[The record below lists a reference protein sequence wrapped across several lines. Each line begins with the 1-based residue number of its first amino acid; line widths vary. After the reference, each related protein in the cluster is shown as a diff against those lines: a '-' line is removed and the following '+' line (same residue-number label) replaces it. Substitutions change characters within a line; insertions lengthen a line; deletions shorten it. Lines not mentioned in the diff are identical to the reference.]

1 MKKMKKKS
9 IWKAGSAALAG
20 ILTVAMLAGIFSNDK
35 VALAAEKIS
44 DLDTTMKYT
53 DSLGDNAS
61 TEYSGRV
68 WSDKSVY
75 SDEKV
80 NFELFGGENAEIIN
94 DSDFLVA
101 FSTLATSEAVQGE
114 TTAPVDVVF
123 VIDVSGSMTANMN
136 NNRSR
141 IYNTVQAL
149 NTSIETVLG
158 MNEYTRIGVVAFS
171 GWNSGEFE
179 QQAASMPGAVTLLPL
194 DRYTKVNENTAFF
207 SVENNVVY
215 TNAVNSA
222 GQRVPEKSTSVSGG
236 TNIQMGLYQGL
247 HMLATEETT
256 TATIEGTVVKR
267 VPSLILLS
275 DGAPTYSSTS
285 KEWYSPLNN
294 SNHGNGSTAY
304 YGNGM
309 KAMMTGAY
317 MKAAVDRNYGVAGT
331 PSKTSIYTIGM
342 GLANLTGDDRN
353 LASITLNPAEN
364 WNNNNTMANS
374 IRNAW
379 NTYSTNNGEPNITI
393 NNRSTYQLTH
403 PSSNDVTSIRDYV
416 DAYYSADDANSVTN
430 VFENIMS
437 SISLSTP
444 QVPTE
449 MSTDNPLT
457 DGYITYVDPI
467 GKYMEVKD
475 VKSILY
481 AGNNFT
487 QKSKT
492 VSGNKTT
499 YTFSGTVNSD
509 VYGNQDISYIII
521 EVEKAANDDET
532 MTIKIPAGVIPLR
545 VNTVELNKDGSVKR
559 HTNNGAYPTRVLYT
573 VGLKPGLV
581 TDDGIIDTDKL
592 SADYIKANSNSDG
605 TINFYSNLYT
615 GTKVINGN
623 KAGDA
628 YVRFDPAPTNK
639 FYYMQKPVSLY
650 EDEELT
656 ILASNPKGLDP
667 DKLYYYPET
676 HYEGNNIITDLTV
689 RTGAQLTNNVTL
701 EYVNGHWQRPK
712 GSPRVNRVLEFEGT
726 KSLNQTSTAE
736 DFYAP
741 SFVYAEGSTDPYEGH
756 YEVYLGNNG
765 ILKATASGAIEISKE
780 VTAGYGL
787 TAPDKEFTFTVNFN
801 GNATLEGTYP
811 YTVTAAGSEVTT
823 GEIADG
829 GEIILKA
836 GQSARVTGLPNGTTY
851 TVTEAK
857 VEGFTTT
864 VNETET
870 DTVSG
875 RVKAGT
881 TENLEFTNNYTVEP
895 ATVGNFGAGHK
906 VLNGRDWKDTDRFVF
921 VLTADN
927 PDTTPM
933 PEESEVTVTKTQVQE
948 GKALFNFG
956 DVEYDRPG
964 TYTYTIDEKVF
975 ELVGFRY
982 SAAQYNVVVVVTDN
996 GDGTLSTSTE
1006 MFMKVGHAG
1015 EQLFD
1020 EENPNGI
1027 PVTEAGAEFINTYN
1041 AKEAAYGQVV
1051 HKNFIDRTNGS
1062 HPLTDGMFQFKLE
1075 AVGDAPMPTNAQGN
1089 VIYANNVGD
1098 TAIFDQI
1105 TYTQDMDGNSYKYKI
1120 SEVIPEGATQNA
1132 DGTYSYQGMTYDDSV
1147 HTTRIDVSLDDS
1159 TGEALVKIEVFY
1171 DEKPANS
1178 ENQAEWYVTFNNEYQ
1193 PAPTTVK
1200 FGGTKTLVGRNMLDG
1215 EVFEFVLDSG
1225 SPSTGNAIR
1234 YDAVVMGNTTTT
1246 VTGGENGKAQAFTF
1260 EDVTFKQPGTYVF
1273 NITETAGNAGGV
1285 TYDGHTATVTVT
1297 VTDNNGVLEA
1307 TPVYSEPDFTNTYT
1321 ATFDDSTAV
1330 NLDGTKELT
1339 GQTLEENEFYF
1350 SVTDVAAGKTVLH
1363 PNNADGSV
1371 NLLTNVKYTKAGTYT
1386 YMIQEQIPE
1395 SKRGGMTYDTT
1406 LFRYTVVVTDDLAGR
1421 LYVSSKTLE
1430 KREDAG
1436 ETFTVVEIPEGA
1448 TTAMPVFR
1456 NVYVPTPITT
1466 TIPKISKVLAG
1477 YRPLALQ
1484 VDEFEFKLEL
1494 VSADPT
1500 DGVTLPAAT
1509 TATNAADGSITFG
1522 ALTFSKAGTYTVK
1535 ITELVP
1541 EERAKV
1547 DGIVYSTQEI
1557 LVTYV
1562 VTDDQNG
1569 KLTASLQNMTG
1580 GSVFTN
1586 TYESEKTLKLDV
1598 TKEFTG
1604 RENNEWLD
1612 TDVFEFELLVN
1623 DTATKAEVDA
1633 GNIVLPGNATGI
1645 TATKA
1650 KQTVEFDEITF
1661 KKAGTYMFTIREK
1674 SGEIKGVT
1682 YDTAPRNVKI
1692 VVTDDSKGEMNAEIV
1707 SITAADGTDAT
1718 LTFKNKYEYGTV
1730 VLPGHE
1736 NLPVIK
1742 NFTGRAEGH
1751 QLEPG
1756 EVADEWMAEDSF
1768 TFRLEAGDSDTET
1781 AIKNGHVELPKVQT
1795 VVVNKENKDHAHF
1808 DDITFKRS
1816 GIYRFKV
1823 TEVIPEG
1830 ATRNENGTYTYKGIT
1845 YDATPRIVEVAVV
1858 DNQDGT
1864 LSARL
1869 TAQSQSI
1876 TFDNRYDTT
1885 PAVLKGKA
1893 NLEVAKVLTD
1903 RAWKDNDVFTFEL
1916 NTVNGTSAAV
1926 ENGIVDL
1933 PESTKIEISGKDT
1946 DKKANFGDI
1955 TFHKVGI
1962 YHFAITE
1969 VEGDIASVKYDKHV
1983 ANVTVTVVDNNEGA
1997 LVATA
2002 SVTGEMTFT
2011 NEYSTQGTVAI
2022 EVTKDF
2028 TGRTGNTWLDS
2039 DYFRF
2044 HLAVDASND
2053 TTVAAVEAGN
2063 VVLPTEDTIT
2073 ITNGNEGYKNAFAD
2087 VTINKAGT
2095 YKFIVHEHQG
2105 NIPGVTYDTDE
2116 RNVTV
2121 EAVDNG
2127 DGTMTI
2133 TYVVENNESLTFSNV
2148 YNRQPAI
2155 LVGATDL
2162 VVTKEFTGRVNDE
2175 WREGDQFTFA
2185 LAGGDEATNAAIAA
2199 DKIVMPEA
2207 TLVIDKNNQPR
2218 ANFGNITFKAPG
2230 NYVFTITEQA
2240 SGIVGVTDDAKPVRT
2255 VYVTVVDNNDGTMTV
2270 TKTAQSDSLAYKN
2283 TYDVQQK
2290 EVSFEVT
2297 KELTGRTPDG
2307 WLDTDE
2313 FTFVLSIEDKATKAA
2328 VEAGKIVMPANATG
2342 ITAKKD
2348 ARTVAFDA
2356 IQIKKA
2362 GTYKFVIQEQDGK
2375 IPGITYD
2382 LAKRAITVTAT
2393 DNADGTMTVSYE
2405 IADNKTLTFSNE
2417 YDTEP
2422 ANLIGAADLVV
2433 TKVFTG
2439 RTPEG
2444 WLDTDAFTFVLAGG
2458 NDETNAAIASGD
2470 VALPTNAAGIT
2481 ATKDH
2486 TSVAFGD
2493 ITFKEPGDYV
2503 FTVTERAS
2511 GIAGVTDDAKPERI
2525 VKVTVTDNTDGTMT
2539 VAKVDAQ
2546 PNDLTFTNVYK
2557 TQEVVLSGDTYL
2569 KVTKALT
2576 GRDWFDDDAFT
2587 FTLTAV
2593 GETANAVGT
2602 DVILPAETTITMTKA
2617 DNAEKAF
2624 GDITF
2629 KKPGIYKFAISE
2641 TKGALSN
2648 VAYDE
2653 HSVEVTV
2660 TVTDDTEGH
2669 LVTAAPTYTGSMTFE
2684 NVYTPSPV
2692 EATLQGSKVMSGRPL
2707 KATDTFS
2714 FQIAKAEGS
2723 AEDTPMPAVT
2733 TVTNNE
2739 AGVVQFATMTYTKAG
2754 TYKYLITE
2762 VEGAI
2767 AGVTYDKGTVEATVE
2782 VTYDPA
2788 TGILTPNV
2796 SYKKV
2801 GGAAGEGFVFTNT
2814 YKAANSDEV
2823 TFAAVKTVTP
2833 SEGNAY
2839 SMVGGEF
2846 SFAITPAEANPESDP
2861 VSAATKT
2868 NDANGNVA
2876 FTSAAYTEA
2885 GTYVYTV
2892 NEVSGEVPG
2901 ISYDDAVYTITVV
2914 VTDNQETAKLERT
2927 VTITKGNETVNAI
2940 TFNNG
2945 YDPSEATAVISG
2957 QKVLTGDHKEL
2968 EADEFTFKL
2977 SAIDGA
2983 PMPADD
2989 KAQNAATGIFN
3000 FGTITYDKVGVYEYE
3015 ITEVNEG
3022 KAGYTY
3028 DGAVHKVTV
3037 TVTDENAVLKAEVS
3051 SDAEVVFTNT
3061 YEPAET
3067 TVTIAGTKA
3076 LDGRPVNE
3084 KEFTFVLKNASG
3096 ETVDEADNAKDGSF
3110 AFEALTF
3117 AKAGTYAYTIVEK
3130 NTNVNGVTYDTNSYA
3145 VTIEVTDKG
3154 GYLEAATTYYDD
3166 DQAVDAVVFNNTYK
3180 AAATS
3185 VQLSAIKKIA
3195 GRDLAANEFE
3205 FVLEDA
3211 EGNKIYAKN
3220 DEAGVALFEEIEYTE
3235 AGTYV
3240 YTLSEVA
3247 GTIAGVTYDDT
3258 EYQVTVT
3265 VEDQLNGYLKA
3276 TVAYEKDGEAAEVLE
3291 FNNTY
3296 KAAPISVQISA
3307 FKKLTGRDLVE
3318 GEFEFVLEDEA
3329 GNKYYATNGKDGA
3342 ILFEAIEYTEAGT
3355 YVYTLSEVQGTLE
3368 HVTYDEQA
3376 YTVVVVVE
3384 DQFDGTFSATV
3395 SGEGEAFTFN
3405 NTYEEPVVEVPT
3417 GDSTSTAVFAMM
3429 MAAAV
3434 GTMGTALYV
3443 RRKKEQ

>member
-1 MKKMKKKS
+1 MKQMKKKS

-53 DSLGDNAS
+53 ESLGNNAS

-114 TTAPVDVVF
+114 TTAPIDVVF
-123 VIDVSGSMTANMN
+123 VIDISGSMSNGASNMDN
-136 NNRSR
+136 GYSR

-149 NTSIETVLG
+149 NTSIDTVLN
-158 MNEYTRIGVVAFS
+158 MNEHTRIGVVAFS
-171 GWNSGEFE
+171 STSIE
-179 QQAASMPGAVTLLPL
+179 LLPL
-194 DRYTKVNENTAFF
+194 DRYTKVDEDTDYF
-207 SVENNVVY
+207 SLSESTGNDNNAILYTRAVDSDGTTVE
-215 TNAVNSA
+215 
-222 GQRVPEKSTSVSGG
+222 RDTSVSGG

-247 HMLATEETT
+247 NMLATEDSI
-256 TATIEGTVVKR
+256 TATIDGTVVKR

-275 DGAPTYSSTS
+275 DGSPTYSSNS
-285 KEWYSPLNN
+285 RSWWAPANNN
-294 SNHGNGSTAY
+294 SDGPGSSFDGVYA
-304 YGNGM
+304 GNGM
-309 KAMMTGAY
+309 KAIMTGAY
-317 MKAAVDRNYGVAGT
+317 MKGAADRNYGVAGT
-331 PSKTSIYTIGM
+331 ASKTRIYTVGM
-342 GLANLTGDDRN
+342 GITSLSGNERALAD
-353 LASITLNPAEN
+353 ITLNPAEH
-364 WNNNNTMANS
+364 WEDTDDIS
-374 IRNAW
+374 TEIREAW
-379 NTYSTNNGEPNITI
+379 EDYEAG
-393 NNRSTYQLTH
+393 RSPQLPIDEGWWSSYEEFTFTH
-403 PSSNDVTSIRDYV
+403 PSSNDVTSVSDYV
-416 DAYYSADDANSVTN
+416 DKYYNANDANSVAN
-430 VFENIMS
+430 VFETIMA
-437 SISLSTP
+437 SISLNTP

-449 MSTDNPLT
+449 MKTDDPLT

-467 GKYMEVKD
+467 GKHMEVKD
-475 VKSILY
+475 VKEILY
-481 AGNNFT
+481 AGQEFKNPT
-487 QKSKT
+487 KT
-492 VSGNKTT
+492 ISGNKTT
-499 YTFSGTVNSD
+499 YTFEGEVHSS
-509 VYGNQDISYIII
+509 VYGDQDISYIII
-521 EVEKAANDDET
+521 EVEKNSNGDET
-532 MTIKIPAGVIPLR
+532 LTVKIPASVIPLR
-545 VNTVELNKDGSVKR
+545 VNTVELNEDGSVKN

-573 VGLKPGLV
+573 VGLKEELI
-581 TDDGIIDTDKL
+581 TDEGIIDTEKL
-592 SADYIKANSNSDG
+592 SADYIAENTNDDG
-605 TINFYSNLYT
+605 TISFYSNLYT
-615 GTKVINGN
+615 GTKVVNGST
-623 KAGDA
+623 AGDA
-628 YVRFDPAPTNK
+628 YVSFDPAPTNS
-639 FYYMQKPVSLY
+639 FYYMQEEKILY

-656 ILASNPKGLDP
+656 IPASDPNGLDP
-667 DKLYYYPET
+667 DKLYYYSET
-676 HYEGNNIITDLTV
+676 HYHGNEVITDLTI

-701 EYVNGHWQRPK
+701 EYENGHWQRPK
-712 GSPRVNRVLEFEGT
+712 GTPRINRVLEFEGT
-726 KSLNQTSTAE
+726 KSLNQTSTAQ

-741 SFVYAEGSTDPYEGH
+741 TFVYAEDSTDPYEGH

-765 ILKATASGAIEISKE
+765 ILRAAASGAIEISKE
-780 VTAGYGL
+780 VTAAYGL
-787 TAPDKEFTFTVNFN
+787 TAPDKDFTFTVNFN
-801 GNATLEGTYP
+801 GDAELAGDYT
-811 YTVTAAGSEVTT
+811 YTVTANGTQVTT
-823 GEIADG
+823 GTVVDG
-829 GEIILKA
+829 DAITLKA
-836 GQSARVTGLPNGTTY
+836 GQVARITGLPNGTTY
-851 TVTEAK
+851 TVTETA
-857 VEGFTTT
+857 VPGFTTF
-864 VNETET
+864 VNGETT
-870 DTVSG
+870 DTASG
-875 RVKAGT
+875 TISAGNT
-881 TENLEFTNNYTVEP
+881 ADAAFTNNYTVEE
-895 ATVGNFGAGHK
+895 AVVSSFGAGSK
-906 VLNGRDWKDTDRFVF
+906 VLNGRNWKDTDRFVF

-927 PDTTPM
+927 PGTTPM
-933 PEESEVTVTKTQVQE
+933 PEQSEVTVTMADVQN
-948 GKALFNFG
+948 GKAPFSFG
-956 DVEYDRPG
+956 DV
-964 TYTYTIDEKVF
+964 TYTQPGVYEYTIDERVF

-982 SAAQYNVVVVVTDN
+982 SAAQYDVIVTVTDN
-996 GDGTLSTSTE
+996 GDGTLSAEAE
-1006 MFMKVGHAG
+1006 MYMLVDHEGH
-1015 EQLFD
+1015 QLFD
-1020 EENPNGI
+1020 AQNPYGVPVGEE
-1027 PVTEAGAEFINTYN
+1027 GAVFINTYN
-1041 AKEAAYGQVV
+1041 AQETAYGQVV
-1051 HKNFIDRTNGS
+1051 HKNYVDRTEGS
-1062 HPLTDGMFQFKLE
+1062 HSLTSGMFEFKLE
-1075 AVGDAPMPTNAQGN
+1075 AVGDAPMPAGVEGN
-1089 VIYANNVGD
+1089 VLYAHNVGD

-1105 TYTQDMDGNSYKYKI
+1105 TYTQDMDGKSFEYKI
-1120 SEVIPEGATQNA
+1120 SEVIPKGAVDNG
-1132 DGTYSYQGMTYDDSV
+1132 DGTYSFQGMTYDGSV
-1147 HTTRIDVSLDDS
+1147 HTTRIDVSLDES
-1159 TGEALVKIEVFY
+1159 TGEAHVKINVYY
-1171 DEKPANS
+1171 DGQPT
-1178 ENQAEWYVTFNNEYQ
+1178 NQDTGDWFVSFTNEYQ
-1193 PAPTTVK
+1193 PTPATAA
-1200 FGGTKTLVGRNMLDG
+1200 FSGTKKLVGRDMLDG
-1215 EVFEFVLDSG
+1215 EAFEFVLM
-1225 SPSTGNAIR
+1225 PGNAATNLATR
-1234 YDAVVMGNTTTT
+1234 TGALLMGNTATT
-1246 VTGGENGKAQAFTF
+1246 VAGGKDGEAVAFTF
-1260 EDVTFKQPGTYVF
+1260 EDVTFTRPGTYVF
-1273 NITETAGNAGGV
+1273 NITETEGNAGGV
-1285 TYDGHTATVTVT
+1285 TYDAHTATVTVT
-1297 VTDNNGVLEA
+1297 VTDNNGVLTA
-1307 TPVYSEPDFTNTYT
+1307 TPVYSEPDFTNTYE
-1321 ATFDDSTAV
+1321 ATFDSSTAV
-1330 NLDGTKELT
+1330 NLVGTKDLT

-1350 SVTDVAAGKTVLH
+1350 NVTDVAAGTSALH
-1363 PNNADGSV
+1363 PNKADGSV
-1371 NLLTNVKYTKAGTYT
+1371 TLLENVTYTEAGTYV
-1386 YMIQEQIPE
+1386 YMIQEQIPA
-1395 SKRGGMTYDTT
+1395 SRRGGMTYDESI
-1406 LFRYTVVVTDDLAGR
+1406 FRYTVTVTDDLAGR
-1421 LYVSSKTLE
+1421 LYVSATKLE
-1430 KREDAG
+1430 ISEDAG
-1436 ETFTVVEIPEGA
+1436 A
-1448 TTAMPVFR
+1448 TYTEVTTPVFD
-1456 NVYVPTPITT
+1456 NDYVPTPIATN
-1466 TIPKISKVLAG
+1466 IPVMRKVLAG
-1477 YRPLALQ
+1477 YRAEALKAN
-1484 VDEFEFKLEL
+1484 EFEFKLEL
-1494 VSADPT
+1494 VSADPAE
-1500 DGVTLPAAT
+1500 GIVLPAAT
-1509 TATNAADGSITFG
+1509 VVGNAADGTIKFD
-1522 ALTFSKAGTYTVK
+1522 ALTFKKAGTYAVK
-1535 ITELVP
+1535 ITEVVP
-1541 EERAKV
+1541 EDAAKV
-1547 DGIVYSTQEI
+1547 PGVTYSDQEI
-1557 LVTYV
+1557 TVTYV

-1569 KLTASLQNMTG
+1569 TLTANLQDVTG

-1586 TYESEKTLKLDV
+1586 TYESEDTLVIPV
-1598 TKEFTG
+1598 TKAFTG
-1604 RENNEWLD
+1604 RENDAWLD
-1612 TDVFEFELLVN
+1612 TDSFEFELLVV
-1623 DTATKAEVDA
+1623 DETTKAEVEA
-1633 GNIVLPGNATGI
+1633 GNILLPADAGSI
-1645 TATKA
+1645 TIKHDTAEKTA
-1650 KQTVEFDEITF
+1650 SFGAITF
-1661 KKAGTYMFTIREK
+1661 KKAGTYSFRVHEK
-1674 SGEIKGVT
+1674 PGTIKGVT
-1682 YDTAPRNVKI
+1682 YDTAPRDVQV
-1692 VVTDDSKGEMNAEIV
+1692 VVTDHS
-1707 SITAADGTDAT
+1707 DGTMDAVQTSVTGGT
-1718 LTFKNKYEYGTV
+1718 LTFANRYEHGTT
-1730 VLPGHE
+1730 VLTGHE

-1742 NFTGRAEGH
+1742 NFTGRADD
-1751 QLEPG
+1751 QWLDT
-1756 EVADEWMAEDSF
+1756 DEF
-1768 TFRLEAGDSDTET
+1768 TFVLEAGDDATAAAITAGKVVLPTET
-1781 AIKNGHVELPKVQT
+1781 TLTLTKA
-1795 VVVNKENKDHAHF
+1795 NKDHAHF
-1808 DDITFKRS
+1808 EDITFKD
-1816 GIYRFKV
+1816 GGFYRFKV
-1823 TEVIPEG
+1823 TEVVPAG
-1830 ATRNENGTYTYKGIT
+1830 AVANEDGTYTFEGIT
-1845 YDATPRIVEVAVV
+1845 YDAAPRYVEAAVV
-1858 DNQDGT
+1858 DNNDGT
-1864 LSARL
+1864 LSVTL
-1869 TAQSQSI
+1869 TNQSQELVFNN
-1876 TFDNRYDTT
+1876 TYKAV
-1885 PAVLKGKA
+1885 PAVLSGQT
-1893 NLEVAKVLTD
+1893 NLEVAKTLTG
-1903 RAWKDNDVFTFEL
+1903 RAWKDSDVFTFTL
-1916 NTVNGTSAAV
+1916 DAFNGTAAAV
-1926 ENGIVDL
+1926 EAGKVVL
-1933 PESTKIEISGKDT
+1933 PTKTEITISGTDA
-1946 DKKANFGDI
+1946 DKKAHFGDI
-1955 TFHKVGI
+1955 TFNTTGI
-1962 YHFAITE
+1962 YEFVIQETA
-1969 VEGDIASVKYDKHV
+1969 GDIASVKYDAHITY
-1983 ANVTVTVVDNNEGA
+1983 VTVTVTDNNEGA

-2002 SVTGEMTFT
+2002 SYAGSREFV
-2011 NEYSTQGTVAI
+2011 NEYTTAGTVGI

-2028 TGRTGNTWLDS
+2028 TGRTDNVWLAS

-2044 HLAVDASND
+2044 HLAVDSAD
-2053 TTVAAVEAGN
+2053 AATVDAAADGN
-2063 VVLPTEDTIT
+2063 VILPAETIISVTNGHANRTNTFADIT
-2073 ITNGNEGYKNAFAD
+2073 IK
-2087 VTINKAGT
+2087 KAGT
-2095 YKFIVHEHQG
+2095 YKFIVHELLG
-2105 NIPGVTYDTDE
+2105 NIAGVTYDQDV

-2121 EAVDNG
+2121 TAVDDG

-2207 TLVIDKNNQPR
+2207 TLVIDKNTQPR

-2348 ARTVAFDA
+2348 AQTVAFDA

-2503 FTVTERAS
+2503 FTVTEQAS

-2653 HSVEVTV
+2653 HGVEVTV

-2796 SYKKV
+2796 SYMKV

-2927 VTITKGNETVNAI
+2927 VTITKGNETVNVI

-2945 YDPSEATAVISG
+2945 YDPTEATAVISG

-2968 EADEFTFKL
+2968 EAGEFTFKL

-3028 DGAVHKVTV
+3028 DGRVHKVTV
-3037 TVTDENAVLKAEVS
+3037 TVTDEDAVLKAEVS
-3051 SDAEVVFTNT
+3051 SAAEVVFTNN
-3061 YEPAET
+3061 YEPAEAN
-3067 TVTIAGTKA
+3067 VTITGKKV

-3110 AFEALTF
+3110 VFDQLRF
-3117 AKAGTYAYTIVEK
+3117 GKAGTYAYTIVEK

-3166 DQAVDAVVFNNTYK
+3166 NVVVDAVVFNNTYK

-3195 GRDLAANEFE
+3195 GRDLAAEEFE
-3205 FVLEDA
+3205 FVLVDED
-3211 EGNKIYAKN
+3211 GNKIYAKN
-3220 DEAGVALFEEIEYTE
+3220 DETGVVLFEEMTYTE

-3240 YTLSEVA
+3240 YTLSEVE
-3247 GTIAGVTYDDT
+3247 GTISGVTYDET

-3276 TVAYEKDGEAAEVLE
+3276 TVAYATDGEAAEVLE

-3307 FKKLTGRDLVE
+3307 LKKLTGRDLVE

-3329 GNKYYATNGKDGA
+3329 GNKYYAKNGKDGA
-3342 ILFEAIEYTEAGT
+3342 ILFDAIEYTEAGT
-3355 YVYTLSEVQGTLE
+3355 YVYTLSEVAGTLE
-3368 HVTYDEQA
+3368 HVTYDDQV

-3395 SGEGEAFTFN
+3395 SGEGEAFTFS
-3405 NTYEEPVVEVPT
+3405 NTYEAPVVEVPT

>member
-1 MKKMKKKS
+1 MKQMKKKS

-20 ILTVAMLAGIFSNDK
+20 ILTVAMLVGILPNDK
-35 VALAAEKIS
+35 VALAAEKLS
-44 DLDTTMKYT
+44 DLETTTRYSE
-53 DSLGDNAS
+53 SLGDNAS
-61 TEYSGRV
+61 TEYAGRI

-75 SDEKV
+75 SGEDAT
-80 NFELFGGENAEIIN
+80 FTLYGGETATVKN

-101 FSTLATSEAVQGE
+101 FSTLATSQSVQGE
-114 TTAPVDVVF
+114 TTAPIDVVF
-123 VIDVSGSMTANMN
+123 VIDISGSMSNGSSNMDN
-136 NNRSR
+136 GYSR

-149 NTSIETVLG
+149 NTSIDTVLN
-158 MNEYTRIGVVAFS
+158 MNEHTRIGVVAFS
-171 GWNSGEFE
+171 STSIE
-179 QQAASMPGAVTLLPL
+179 LLPL
-194 DRYTKVNENTAFF
+194 DRYTKVDADTDYF
-207 SVENNVVY
+207 SLSRSTGSGNNAILYTRAVDSDGTTVE
-215 TNAVNSA
+215 
-222 GQRVPEKSTSVSGG
+222 RDTSVSGG

-247 HMLATEETT
+247 NMLATEDST
-256 TATIEGTVVKR
+256 TATIDGTVVKR

-275 DGAPTYSSTS
+275 DGSPTYSSSSTS
-285 KEWYSPLNN
+285 WWSPANN
-294 SNHGNGSTAY
+294 SSDGPGSSSDGVYA
-304 YGNGM
+304 GNGM
-309 KAMMTGAY
+309 KAIMTGAY
-317 MKAAVDRNYGVAGT
+317 MKGAADRNYGVAGT
-331 PSKTSIYTIGM
+331 ASKTRIYTVGM
-342 GLANLTGDDRN
+342 GITSLNGDERDLAD
-353 LASITLNPAEN
+353 ITLNPAEH
-364 WNNNNTMANS
+364 WEDTDDIS
-374 IRNAW
+374 TEIREAW
-379 NTYSTNNGEPNITI
+379 EDYEAGSSP
-393 NNRSTYQLTH
+393 QLPIDEGWWSSYEEFTFTH
-403 PSSNDVTSIRDYV
+403 PSSNDVTSVSDYV
-416 DAYYSADDANSVTN
+416 DKYYNANDANSVAN
-430 VFENIMS
+430 VFETIMS
-437 SISLSTP
+437 SISLNTP

-449 MSTDNPLT
+449 MTTDDPLT

-475 VKSILY
+475 VKEILY
-481 AGNNFT
+481 AGQEFKNPT
-487 QKSKT
+487 KT
-492 VSGNKTT
+492 TSGNKTT
-499 YTFSGTVNSD
+499 YTFEGEVDSS

-521 EVEKAANDDET
+521 EVEKNSNGDET
-532 MTIKIPAGVIPLR
+532 LTVKIPASVIPLR
-545 VNTVELNKDGSVKR
+545 VNTVELNEDGSVKN

-573 VGLKPGLV
+573 VGLKEELI
-581 TDDGIIDTDKL
+581 TDERIIDTEKL
-592 SADYIKANSNSDG
+592 SADYIAENTNDDG
-605 TINFYSNLYT
+605 TISFYSNLYT
-615 GTKVINGN
+615 GTKVVNGST
-623 KAGDA
+623 AGDA
-628 YVRFDPAPTNK
+628 YVRFDPAPTNS
-639 FYYMQKPVSLY
+639 FYYMQEAKVLY
-650 EDEELT
+650 EDEALT
-656 ILASNPKGLDP
+656 IPASDPEGLDL

-676 HYEGNNIITDLTV
+676 HYHGNEVITDLTI

-701 EYVNGHWQRPK
+701 EYENGHWQRPK
-712 GSPRVNRVLEFEGT
+712 GTPRINRILEFEGT
-726 KSLNQTSTAE
+726 KSLNQTSTAQ

-741 SFVYAEGSTDPYEGH
+741 TFVYAEDSTDPYEGH

-765 ILKATASGAIEISKE
+765 ILRAAASGAIEISKE
-780 VTAGYGL
+780 VTAAYGL
-787 TAPDKEFTFTVNFN
+787 TAPDKDFTFTVNFN
-801 GNATLEGTYP
+801 GDAELAGDYT
-811 YTVTAAGSEVTT
+811 YTVTANGTQVTT
-823 GEIADG
+823 GTVVDG
-829 GEIILKA
+829 DVITLKA
-836 GQSARVTGLPNGTTY
+836 GQVARITGLPNGTTY
-851 TVTEAK
+851 AVTETA
-857 VEGFTTT
+857 VPGFTTF
-864 VNETET
+864 VNGETT
-870 DTVSG
+870 DTASG
-875 RVKAGT
+875 TISAGNT
-881 TENLEFTNNYTVEP
+881 ADAAFTNNYTVEE
-895 ATVGNFGAGHK
+895 AVVSSFGAGSK

-927 PDTTPM
+927 PGTTPM
-933 PEESEVTVTKTQVQE
+933 PEQSEVTVTMADVQN
-948 GKALFNFG
+948 GKAPFSFG
-956 DVEYDRPG
+956 DV
-964 TYTYTIDEKVF
+964 TYTQPGVYEYTIDERVF

-982 SAAQYNVVVVVTDN
+982 SAAQYDVIVTVTDN
-996 GDGTLSTSTE
+996 GDGTLSAEAE
-1006 MFMKVGHAG
+1006 MYMLVDHEGQ
-1015 EQLFD
+1015 QLFD
-1020 EENPNGI
+1020 AQNPYGVPVGEE
-1027 PVTEAGAEFINTYN
+1027 GAVFINTYN

-1051 HKNFIDRTNGS
+1051 HKNFRDHTEGS
-1062 HPLTDGMFQFKLE
+1062 HPMTNGMFQFKLE
-1075 AVGDAPMPTNAQGN
+1075 ALDGAPMPAGVGGN
-1089 VIYANNVGD
+1089 VLYAHNVGD

-1105 TYTQDMDGNSYKYKI
+1105 TYTQDMAGKSFEYKI
-1120 SEVIPEGATQNA
+1120 SEVIPEGAVDNG
-1132 DGTYSYQGMTYDDSV
+1132 DGTYSFQGMTYDGSV

-1159 TGEALVKIEVFY
+1159 TGEAHVKIDVYY
-1171 DEKPANS
+1171 DGQLT
-1178 ENQAEWYVTFNNEYQ
+1178 NQDTGDWFVSFTNEYQ
-1193 PAPTTVK
+1193 PTPATAA
-1200 FGGTKTLVGRNMLDG
+1200 FSGTKKLVGRDMLDG
-1215 EVFEFVLDSG
+1215 EAFEFVLM
-1225 SPSTGNAIR
+1225 PGNAATNLATR
-1234 YDAVVMGNTTTT
+1234 TDALIMGDTATT
-1246 VTGGENGKAQAFTF
+1246 VAGGKDGEAVAFTF
-1260 EDVTFKQPGTYVF
+1260 EDVTFTKPGTYVF
-1273 NITETAGNAGGV
+1273 DITETEGNAGGV
-1285 TYDGHTATVTVT
+1285 TYDAHTATVTVT
-1297 VTDNNGVLEA
+1297 VTDNNGVLTA
-1307 TPVYSEPDFTNTYT
+1307 TPVYSEPDFTNTYE
-1321 ATFDDSTAV
+1321 ATFDSSTAV
-1330 NLDGTKELT
+1330 NLVGTKDLT

-1350 SVTDVAAGKTVLH
+1350 NVTDVAAGTSALH
-1363 PNNADGSV
+1363 PNKADGSV
-1371 NLLTNVKYTKAGTYT
+1371 TLLENVTYTEAGTYV

-1430 KREDAG
+1430 KSEDGG
-1436 ETFTVVEIPEGA
+1436 EPFTAVD
-1448 TTAMPVFR
+1448 TLVFD
-1456 NVYVPTPITT
+1456 NVYVPNPINVN
-1466 TIPKISKVLAG
+1466 IPVMRKVLAG
-1477 YRPLALQ
+1477 YRAKALKAN
-1484 VDEFEFKLEL
+1484 EFEFKLEL
-1494 VSADPT
+1494 VNADPE
-1500 DGVTLPAAT
+1500 DGIALPT
-1509 TATNAADGSITFG
+1509 TTVVDNAADGTIAFDS
-1522 ALTFSKAGTYTVK
+1522 LTFSKAGTYTVK

-1541 EERAKV
+1541 TAKAKV
-1547 DGIVYSTQEI
+1547 NGVVYSEQEI

-1562 VTDDQNG
+1562 VTDNQNG
-1569 KLTASLQNMTG
+1569 TLTANLYNVTG

-1586 TYESEKTLKLDV
+1586 TYESEDTLTLSV
-1598 TKEFTG
+1598 TKSFTG
-1604 RENNEWLD
+1604 RENNTWLE
-1612 TDVFEFELLVN
+1612 TDKFEFELLVT
-1623 DTATKAEVDA
+1623 DEATKAEVEA
-1633 GNIVLPGNATGI
+1633 QNIILPSNASSLTI
-1645 TATKA
+1645 THDTEEKTASFGA
-1650 KQTVEFDEITF
+1650 ITF
-1661 KKAGTYMFTIREK
+1661 KKAGTYSFVIHEK
-1674 SGEIKGVT
+1674 PGTIKGVT
-1682 YDTAPRNVKI
+1682 YDTTPRTVEV
-1692 VVTDDSKGEMNAEIV
+1692 VVTDHS
-1707 SITAADGTDAT
+1707 DGTMDAVQT
-1718 LTFKNKYEYGTV
+1718 NVTGGSLTFENRYEHGTTA
-1730 VLPGHE
+1730 LTGHE
-1736 NLPVIK
+1736 NLSVTK
-1742 NFTGRAEGH
+1742 NFTGRAED
-1751 QLEPG
+1751 QWLDT
-1756 EVADEWMAEDSF
+1756 DEF
-1768 TFRLEAGDSDTET
+1768 TFVLEAGDDATAAAITAGKVVLPTET
-1781 AIKNGHVELPKVQT
+1781 TLTLTKA
-1795 VVVNKENKDHAHF
+1795 NKDHAHF
-1808 DDITFKRS
+1808 EDITFKD
-1816 GIYRFKV
+1816 GGFYCFKV
-1823 TEVIPEG
+1823 TEVVPAG
-1830 ATRNENGTYTYKGIT
+1830 AVANEDGTYTFEGIT
-1845 YDATPRIVEVAVV
+1845 YDATPRYVEAAVV
-1858 DNQDGT
+1858 DNNDGT
-1864 LSARL
+1864 LSVTL
-1869 TAQSQSI
+1869 TNQSQELVFNN
-1876 TFDNRYDTT
+1876 TYKAV
-1885 PAVLKGKA
+1885 PAVLNGQT
-1893 NLEVAKVLTD
+1893 NLEVAKTLTG
-1903 RAWKDNDVFTFEL
+1903 RAWKESDVFTFTL
-1916 NTVNGTSAAV
+1916 DAFNGTAAAV
-1926 ENGIVDL
+1926 EAGKVVL
-1933 PESTKIEISGKDT
+1933 PTETEITISGTDA
-1946 DKKANFGDI
+1946 DKKAHFGDI
-1955 TFHKVGI
+1955 TFNTTGI
-1962 YHFAITE
+1962 YEFVIQETA
-1969 VEGDIASVKYDKHV
+1969 GDIASVKYDAHIIY
-1983 ANVTVTVVDNNEGA
+1983 VTVTVTDNNEGA
-1997 LVATA
+1997 LVATPSYA
-2002 SVTGEMTFT
+2002 GSREFV
-2011 NEYSTQGTVAI
+2011 NEYTTAGTVGI

-2028 TGRTGNTWLDS
+2028 TGRTDNVWLAS

-2044 HLAVDASND
+2044 HLAVDSAD
-2053 TTVAAVEAGN
+2053 AATVDAAADGN
-2063 VVLPTEDTIT
+2063 VILPAETIIAVTNGHANRTNTFADIT
-2073 ITNGNEGYKNAFAD
+2073 IK
-2087 VTINKAGT
+2087 KAGT
-2095 YKFIVHEHQG
+2095 YKFIVHELLG
-2105 NIPGVTYDTDE
+2105 NIAGVTYDQDV

-2121 EAVDNG
+2121 TAVD
-2127 DGTMTI
+2127 DG
-2133 TYVVENNESLTFSNV
+2133 
-2148 YNRQPAI
+2148 
-2155 LVGATDL
+2155 
-2162 VVTKEFTGRVNDE
+2162 
-2175 WREGDQFTFA
+2175 
-2185 LAGGDEATNAAIAA
+2185 
-2199 DKIVMPEA
+2199 
-2207 TLVIDKNNQPR
+2207 
-2218 ANFGNITFKAPG
+2218 
-2230 NYVFTITEQA
+2230 
-2240 SGIVGVTDDAKPVRT
+2240 
-2255 VYVTVVDNNDGTMTV
+2255 
-2270 TKTAQSDSLAYKN
+2270 
-2283 TYDVQQK
+2283 
-2290 EVSFEVT
+2290 
-2297 KELTGRTPDG
+2297 
-2307 WLDTDE
+2307 
-2313 FTFVLSIEDKATKAA
+2313 
-2328 VEAGKIVMPANATG
+2328 
-2342 ITAKKD
+2342 
-2348 ARTVAFDA
+2348 
-2356 IQIKKA
+2356 
-2362 GTYKFVIQEQDGK
+2362 
-2375 IPGITYD
+2375 
-2382 LAKRAITVTAT
+2382 
-2393 DNADGTMTVSYE
+2393 DGTMTVSYE

-2458 NDETNAAIASGD
+2458 NDATNAAIAGGD
-2470 VALPTNAAGIT
+2470 VVLPTNAAGIT

-2503 FTVTERAS
+2503 FTVTEQAS
-2511 GIAGVTDDAKPERI
+2511 GIAGVRDDAKPERI

-2723 AEDTPMPAVT
+2723 AENTPMPAVT

-2788 TGILTPNV
+2788 TGILTPNA

-2861 VSAATKT
+2861 VSATTKT

-2945 YDPSEATAVISG
+2945 YDPTEATAVISG

-3110 AFEALTF
+3110 TFEALTF

-3154 GYLEAATTYYDD
+3154 GYLEAVTTYYDD

-3276 TVAYEKDGEAAEVLE
+3276 TVAYEKDGEAADVLE

-3417 GDSTSTAVFAMM
+3417 GDNASTAVFAVM

-3443 RRKKEQ
+3443 RRKKNNKHK

>member
-1 MKKMKKKS
+1 
-9 IWKAGSAALAG
+9 
-20 ILTVAMLAGIFSNDK
+20 
-35 VALAAEKIS
+35 
-44 DLDTTMKYT
+44 
-53 DSLGDNAS
+53 
-61 TEYSGRV
+61 
-68 WSDKSVY
+68 
-75 SDEKV
+75 
-80 NFELFGGENAEIIN
+80 
-94 DSDFLVA
+94 
-101 FSTLATSEAVQGE
+101 
-114 TTAPVDVVF
+114 
-123 VIDVSGSMTANMN
+123 
-136 NNRSR
+136 
-141 IYNTVQAL
+141 
-149 NTSIETVLG
+149 
-158 MNEYTRIGVVAFS
+158 
-171 GWNSGEFE
+171 
-179 QQAASMPGAVTLLPL
+179 
-194 DRYTKVNENTAFF
+194 
-207 SVENNVVY
+207 
-215 TNAVNSA
+215 
-222 GQRVPEKSTSVSGG
+222 
-236 TNIQMGLYQGL
+236 
-247 HMLATEETT
+247 MLATEDST
-256 TATIEGTVVKR
+256 TATIDGTVVKR

-275 DGAPTYSSTS
+275 DGSPTYSSSSTNWW
-285 KEWYSPLNN
+285 EPANNN
-294 SNHGNGSTAY
+294 SDGPGNSTYGVYA
-304 YGNGM
+304 GNGM
-309 KAMMTGAY
+309 KAIMVGAY
-317 MKAAVDRNYGVAGT
+317 MKGAADRNYGVAGT
-331 PSKTSIYTIGM
+331 ASKTRIYTVGM
-342 GLANLTGDDRN
+342 GITSLSGNERYLAD
-353 LASITLNPAEN
+353 ITLNPTDH
-364 WNNNNTMANS
+364 WNDTDTISTS

-379 NTYSTNNGEPNITI
+379 TTYNRTTNNKPSLSVNGYND
-393 NNRSTYQLTH
+393 TYTFDH
-403 PSSNDVTSIRDYV
+403 PSEYDVTSVSNYV
-416 DAYYSADDANSVTN
+416 DDYYDADDANSVAS
-430 VFENIMS
+430 VFETIMS

-521 EVEKAANDDET
+521 EVEKAASDDET

-545 VNTVELNKDGSVKR
+545 VNTVELNKNGSVKR

-615 GTKVINGN
+615 GTKVINGS

-639 FYYMQKPVSLY
+639 FYYMQTPVSLY
-650 EDEELT
+650 EDKELT
-656 ILASNPKGLDP
+656 KLATNKAGLDP

-676 HYEGNNIITDLTV
+676 HYEGNDVITDLTV
-689 RTGAQLTNNVTL
+689 RTGAQLKNNVTL
-701 EYVNGHWQRPK
+701 EYVDGHWQRPK

-780 VTAGYGL
+780 VTAGLGL

-811 YTVTAAGSEVTT
+811 YTVTASGSEVAT

-829 GEIILKA
+829 GVLTLKD

-857 VEGFTTT
+857 VDGFTTT

-875 RVKAGT
+875 TVKAGT
-881 TENLEFTNNYTVEP
+881 TETLDFTNNYTVEP

-906 VLNGRDWKDTDRFVF
+906 VLKGRDWKDTDRFVF

-933 PEESEVTVTKTQVQE
+933 PEESEVTVTKENLQD

-956 DVEYDRPG
+956 EITYTQPG
-964 TYTYTIDEKVF
+964 TYGYTITERVY

-982 SAAQYNVVVVVTDN
+982 SAAQYNVVVTVTDN

-1020 EENPNGI
+1020 DAHPNGI

-1075 AVGDAPMPTNAQGN
+1075 AVGDAPMPAG
-1089 VIYANNVGD
+1089 VEGKVLYAHNVGD

-1105 TYTQDMDGNSYKYKI
+1105 TYTQDMAGKSYEYKI
-1120 SEVIPEGATQNA
+1120 SEVIPEGATKNA
-1132 DGTYSYQGMTYDDSV
+1132 DGTSYSYQGMTYDGSV

-1200 FGGTKTLVGRNMLDG
+1200 FGGTKKLVGRNMLDG

-1234 YDAVVMGNTTTT
+1234 FGAVVMGNTTTT
-1246 VTGGENGKAQAFTF
+1246 VTGGENGKAEAFTF
-1260 EDVTFKQPGTYVF
+1260 EDVTFTQPGTYVF
-1273 NITETAGNAGGV
+1273 NIRETAGKAGGV

-1297 VTDNNGVLEA
+1297 VTDNNGALIA

-1330 NLDGTKELT
+1330 NLDGTKVLT

-1350 SVTDVAAGKTVLH
+1350 RVTDVAAGTTVLH
-1363 PNNADGSV
+1363 PNNANGSV

-1421 LYVSSKTLE
+1421 LYVSDKTLE
-1430 KREDAG
+1430 KSEDAG
-1436 ETFTVVEIPEGA
+1436 ETFTEVD
-1448 TTAMPVFR
+1448 TPVFD
-1456 NVYVPTPITT
+1456 NVYVPNPINVN
-1466 TIPKISKVLAG
+1466 IPVMRKVLAG
-1477 YRPLALQ
+1477 YRAEALKAN
-1484 VDEFEFKLEL
+1484 EFEFKLEL
-1494 VSADPT
+1494 VNADPA
-1500 DGVTLPAAT
+1500 DGIALPT
-1509 TATNAADGSITFG
+1509 TTVVGNAADGTIAFDS
-1522 ALTFSKAGTYTVK
+1522 LTFSKAGTYTVK

-1541 EERAKV
+1541 TAKAKV
-1547 DGIVYSTQEI
+1547 NGVVYSEQEI

-1562 VTDDQNG
+1562 VTDNQNG
-1569 KLTASLQNMTG
+1569 TLTANLYNVTG

-1586 TYESEKTLKLDV
+1586 TYESEDTLTLSV
-1598 TKEFTG
+1598 TKSFTG
-1604 RENNEWLD
+1604 RENNTWLE
-1612 TDVFEFELLVN
+1612 TDKFEFELLVT
-1623 DTATKAEVDA
+1623 DEATKAEVEA
-1633 GNIVLPGNATGI
+1633 QNIILPSNASSLTI
-1645 TATKA
+1645 THDTEGKTASFGA
-1650 KQTVEFDEITF
+1650 ITF
-1661 KKAGTYMFTIREK
+1661 KKAGTYSFVIHEK
-1674 SGEIKGVT
+1674 PGTIKGVT
-1682 YDTAPRNVKI
+1682 YDTTPRTVEV
-1692 VVTDDSKGEMNAEIV
+1692 VVTDHS
-1707 SITAADGTDAT
+1707 DGTMDAVQT
-1718 LTFKNKYEYGTV
+1718 SVTGGSLTFENRYEHGTT
-1730 VLPGHE
+1730 VLTGHE
-1736 NLPVIK
+1736 NLSVTK
-1742 NFTGRAEGH
+1742 NFTGRAED
-1751 QLEPG
+1751 QWL
-1756 EVADEWMAEDSF
+1756 DTDQF
-1768 TFRLEAGDSDTET
+1768 TFVLEAGDDETKNAVTAGTVILPTET
-1781 AIKNGHVELPKVQT
+1781 SLT
-1795 VVVNKENKDHAHF
+1795 VTKENKDHAHF
-1808 DDITFKRS
+1808 GDITFKDGGS
-1816 GIYRFKV
+1816 YRFKV
-1823 TEVIPEG
+1823 TEVIPKG
-1830 ATRNENGTYTYKGIT
+1830 AVENEDGTYTFEGIT
-1845 YDATPRIVEVAVV
+1845 YDATPRFVTVAVV
-1858 DNQDGT
+1858 DNNDGT
-1864 LSARL
+1864 LSATL
-1869 TAQSQSI
+1869 TKESQDLVFNN
-1876 TFDNRYDTT
+1876 TYKAV
-1885 PAVLKGKA
+1885 PAVLNGQT
-1893 NLEVAKVLTD
+1893 NLEISKTLTGRD
-1903 RAWKDNDVFTFEL
+1903 WTEEDVFTFAL
-1916 NTVNGTSAAV
+1916 STVNGTGAAV
-1926 ENGIVDL
+1926 KNGIVEL
-1933 PESTKIEISGKDT
+1933 PDPAEITITGTDA
-1946 DKKANFGDI
+1946 DKKAHFGNI
-1955 TFHKVGI
+1955 VFNRTGVYEFQ
-1962 YHFAITE
+1962 ITE
-1969 VEGDIASVKYDKHV
+1969 VKGDVASVKYDGHIAYV
-1983 ANVTVTVVDNNEGA
+1983 AVTVEDDNKGA
-1997 LVATA
+1997 LVATPVYEG
-2002 SVTGEMTFT
+2002 SREFV
-2011 NEYSTQGTVAI
+2011 NEYTTVGTVGI
-2022 EVTKDF
+2022 EVTKAF
-2028 TGRTGNTWLDS
+2028 TGRTGNTWLAS
-2039 DYFRF
+2039 DFFRF
-2044 HLAVDASND
+2044 HLMADSED
-2053 TTVAAVEAGN
+2053 PKTVAAVEAKD
-2063 VVLPTEDTIT
+2063 VVLPTVTEIS
-2073 ITNGNEGYKNAFAD
+2073 ITNGYEGYKNAFANI
-2087 VTINKAGT
+2087 TINKAGT

-2127 DGTMTI
+2127 DGTMTV
-2133 TYVVENNESLTFSNV
+2133 TYVVEGGKTLTFSNV
-2148 YNRQPAI
+2148 YNRQPAN

-2162 VVTKEFTGRVNDE
+2162 VVEKDFTGRANNE
-2175 WREGDQFTFA
+2175 WRDGDQFTFV
-2185 LAGGDEATNAAIAA
+2185 LAAKDVATKEAVEEN
-2199 DKIVMPEA
+2199 KITLPET

-2218 ANFGNITFKAPG
+2218 ANFGDIKFTEPG
-2230 NYVFTITEQA
+2230 EYSFTITEQA
-2240 SGIVGVTDDAKPVRT
+2240 SGIAGVTDDAEAERT
-2255 VYVTVVDNNDGTMTV
+2255 IYVSVVDNNDGTMSV
-2270 TKTAQSDSLAYKN
+2270 TKKAESDSLEYKN

-2290 EVSFEVT
+2290 EVNFEVT
-2297 KELTGRTPDG
+2297 KVLTGRTPEG

-2313 FTFVLSIEDKATKAA
+2313 FTFVLSIEDDATRTA
-2328 VEAGKIVMPANATG
+2328 VDAGKIVMPANATG

-2348 ARTVAFDA
+2348 AQTVAFDA

-2382 LAKRAITVTAT
+2382 LAKREITVTAV
-2393 DNADGTMTVSYE
+2393 DNADSTMTVSHE
-2405 IADNKTLTFSNE
+2405 VADGKTLTFNNV
-2417 YDTEP
+2417 YDTKPE
-2422 ANLIGAADLVV
+2422 DLVGATDLLV
-2433 TKVFTG
+2433 TKVLTG

-2458 NDETNAAIASGD
+2458 NDATNAAIASED
-2470 VALPTNAAGIT
+2470 VVLPTNAAGIT
-2481 ATKDH
+2481 ATKAEQ
-2486 TSVAFGD
+2486 SVAFGN
-2493 ITFKEPGDYV
+2493 ITFKEPGEYL
-2503 FTVTERAS
+2503 FTVTEKAS
-2511 GIAGVTDDAKPERI
+2511 GIAGVTDDAKPVRT
-2525 VKVTVTDNTDGTMT
+2525 VKVKVTDNTDGTMT
-2539 VAKVDAQ
+2539 VVKVDAN
-2546 PNDLTFTNVYK
+2546 PTDLTFKNTYK
-2557 TQEVVLSGDTYL
+2557 PTDVVLSGDTYL

-2576 GRDWFDDDAFT
+2576 GRDWFEDDAFT
-2587 FTLTAV
+2587 FTLTAT

-2602 DVILPAETTITMTKA
+2602 DVIFDGETTITMRKA
-2617 DNAEKAF
+2617 DKGEKAF

-2629 KKPGIYKFAISE
+2629 KKPGIYTFAISE

-2660 TVTDDTEGH
+2660 TVTDNTKGQ

-2707 KATDTFS
+2707 KDTDKFS
-2714 FQIAKAEGS
+2714 FQIAKAEDS
-2723 AEDTPMPAVT
+2723 AENTPMPDVT

-2762 VEGAI
+2762 VEGTI
-2767 AGVTYDKGTVEATVE
+2767 AGVTYDKGTVGATVE

-2796 SYKKV
+2796 SYKKD

-2823 TFAAVKTVTP
+2823 TFAAMKTVIP

-2839 SMVGGEF
+2839 TVKGGEF
-2846 SFAITPAEANPESDP
+2846 EFAITPAEANPESDP
-2861 VSAATKT
+2861 VKAAIKT
-2868 NDANGNVA
+2868 NDANGNVT
-2876 FTSAAYTEA
+2876 FTSATYTEA

-2892 NEVSGEVPG
+2892 NEVSGSVPG
-2901 ISYDDAVYTITVV
+2901 ISYDDAVYTIIVV
-2914 VTDNQETAKLERT
+2914 VTDNQELAKLERT
-2927 VTITKGNETVNAI
+2927 VTITKGDETVNAI
-2940 TFNNG
+2940 TFDNG
-2945 YDPSEATAVISG
+2945 YDPTEATAVIAG

-2968 EADEFTFKL
+2968 EAGEFTFKL
-2977 SAIDGA
+2977 SGIDGA
-2983 PMPADD
+2983 PMPAENT
-2989 KAQNAATGIFN
+2989 AENTATGVFN
-3000 FGTITYDKVGVYEYE
+3000 FGTITYDQVGVYEYE

-3028 DGAVHKVTV
+3028 DGRVHKVTV
-3037 TVTDENAVLKAEVS
+3037 TVTDEDAVLKAEVS
-3051 SDAEVVFTNT
+3051 SAAEVVFTNN
-3061 YEPAET
+3061 YEPAEAN
-3067 TVTIAGTKA
+3067 VTITGKKV

-3110 AFEALTF
+3110 VFDQLRF
-3117 AKAGTYAYTIVEK
+3117 GKAGTYAYTIVEK

-3166 DQAVDAVVFNNTYK
+3166 NEVVDAVVFNNTYK

-3185 VQLSAIKKIA
+3185 VQLSAIKKIV
-3195 GRDLAANEFE
+3195 GRDLAAEEFE
-3205 FVLEDA
+3205 FVLVDED
-3211 EGNKIYAKN
+3211 GNKIYAKN
-3220 DEAGVALFEEIEYTE
+3220 DETGVVLFEEMTYTE

-3240 YTLSEVA
+3240 YTLSEVE
-3247 GTIAGVTYDDT
+3247 GTISGVTYDET

-3276 TVAYEKDGEAAEVLE
+3276 TVAYATDGEAAEVLE

-3307 FKKLTGRDLVE
+3307 LKKLTGRDLVE

-3329 GNKYYATNGKDGA
+3329 GNKYYAKNGKDGA
-3342 ILFEAIEYTEAGT
+3342 ILFDAIEYTEAGT
-3355 YVYTLSEVQGTLE
+3355 YVYTLSEVAGTLE
-3368 HVTYDEQA
+3368 HVTYDDQE

-3395 SGEGEAFTFN
+3395 SGEGEAFTFS
-3405 NTYEEPVVEVPT
+3405 NTYEAPVVEVPT